1 MEFTILGIFTCM
13 IIVCIALD
21 ISIVYA
27 LAAGFILFVIYG
39 HSKGFSWLQLFRMA
53 FKGIKTAR
61 NVLILFIMI
70 GILTSVWRASG
81 TIAAIISYAS
91 FLIKPSIMLL
101 MTFWLNAAISV
112 LIGTAFGT
120 AATMGVICATM
131 ATALQIPPM
140 LVGGAV
146 LSGVFFGDRWSP
158 LSTSCMLVAEIT
170 QTNIYDNL
178 HRMLRTCLVPFI
190 ITTIFY
196 GLSGYFIAIKGE
208 PIDLN
213 AIFEQEFI
221 IHPLALLPAIVVI
234 VLASNKVNVKK
245 AMSISSLIAVL
256 LCLFLQ
262 KQPLP
267 ELISTIIYGYKA
279 KTATAAP
286 LINGGGVGSMLKAA
300 LIILISSSYSDI
312 FQQTGLLNSIKLY
325 ITKLGKSI
333 TNFGAVL
340 VISIL
345 TSAIACNQTLAVM
358 LTHQIC
364 KDTIPTK
371 EQMALYLED
380 TVIVIAPLIPWSI
393 AGAVPL
399 ASANAPMSS
408 YFFAFYLFILPLYRF
423 LEEYL
428 KNDKKVFK

>member
-1 MEFTILGIFTCM
+1 MEFTILCIFTVM
-13 IIVCIALD
+13 IVCCIIAD
-21 ISIVYA
+21 YSIIYA
-27 LAAGFILFVIYG
+27 LAAGLVMFMVYG
-39 HSKGFSWLQLFRMA
+39 HSKGFSWTQLLHMA

-70 GILTSVWRASG
+70 GMLTAVWRASG

-91 FLIKPSIMLL
+91 FFIKPSIILL
-101 MTFWLNAAISV
+101 MTFWLNAAISA

-131 ATALQIPPM
+131 ATALGIPPM

-158 LSTSCMLVAEIT
+158 LSTSCMLVTEIT

-178 HRMLRTCLVPFI
+178 RRMFRTCLVPFVITSLAYGI
-190 ITTIFY
+190 I
-196 GLSGYFIAIKGE
+196 GYFITIQGE
-208 PIDLN
+208 LIDLN
-213 AIFEQEFI
+213 AIFAQEFI
-221 IHPLALLPAIVVI
+221 IHPLALLPAVVVI
-234 VLASNKVNVKK
+234 LLASNKVNVKK
-245 AMSISSLIAVL
+245 AMSISSIIAIA

-262 KQPLP
+262 NQSLP
-267 ELISTIIYGYKA
+267 EIISTIIYGYKA
-279 KTATAAP
+279 KTSAAAP
-286 LINGGGVGSMLKAA
+286 LVNGGGVVSMLRVA

-325 ITKLGKSI
+325 IAKLGQSI
-333 TNFGAVL
+333 TKFGAVL
-340 VISIL
+340 VISVL

-364 KDTIPTK
+364 KDNIPTK

-399 ASANAPMSS
+399 ASANAPMTS
-408 YFFAFYLFILPLYRF
+408 YFFAFYLFLLPLYRWAQ
-423 LEEYL
+423 EWYR
-428 KNDKKVFK
+428 K

>member
-1 MEFTILGIFTCM
+1 MELTILGIFTAM
-13 IIVCIALD
+13 IVCCIIAD
-21 ISIVYA
+21 YSIIYA
-27 LAAGFILFVIYG
+27 LAAGLVMFMVYG
-39 HSKGFSWLQLFRMA
+39 HSKGFSWMQLLKMA
-53 FKGIKTAR
+53 LKGIKTAR

-70 GILTSVWRASG
+70 GMLTAVWRASG

-91 FLIKPSIMLL
+91 FLIKPSIILL
-101 MTFWLNAAISV
+101 MTFWLNAAISA

-131 ATALQIPPM
+131 AMALGIPPM

-146 LSGVFFGDRWSP
+146 LSSVFFGDRWSP

-178 HRMLRTCLVPFI
+178 RRMLRTCLIPFI
-190 ITTIFY
+190 ITSLAY
-196 GLSGYFIAIKGE
+196 GIIGYFITIQGE

-213 AIFEQEFI
+213 AIFAQEFI
-221 IHPLALLPAIVVI
+221 IHPLALLPAVVVI
-234 VLASNKVNVKK
+234 LLASNKVNVKK
-245 AMSISSLIAVL
+245 AMSISSIIAIA

-262 KQPLP
+262 NQFLP
-267 ELISTIIYGYKA
+267 EIISTIIYGYKA
-279 KTATAAP
+279 KTSAAAP
-286 LINGGGVGSMLKAA
+286 LINGGGVVSMLRVA

-325 ITKLGKSI
+325 IAKLGQNI
-333 TNFGAVL
+333 TKFGAVL

-364 KDTIPTK
+364 KDNIPAK

-399 ASANAPMSS
+399 ASANAPMAS
-408 YFFAFYLFILPLYRF
+408 YYFAFYLFLLPLYRWAQ
-423 LEEYL
+423 EWSR
-428 KNDKKVFK
+428 K